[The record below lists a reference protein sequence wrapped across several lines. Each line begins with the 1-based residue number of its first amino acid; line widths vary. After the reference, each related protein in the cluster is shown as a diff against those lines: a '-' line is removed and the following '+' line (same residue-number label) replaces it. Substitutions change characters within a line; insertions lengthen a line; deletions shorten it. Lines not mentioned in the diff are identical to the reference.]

1 MSIVEGFE
9 RKALFNITRAVA
21 LVCVTV
27 FLLAVIGGAM
37 YAFSVWKEP
46 ITTKVSAK
54 EIVDMIK
61 PVESAPKTAQ
71 IPQGAQAPTDQTPEL
86 SPLAGFRVPFV
97 LQKYASNEKAQN
109 IIKNH
114 LDELPAADRQDY
126 LDELGAVVTEAEAQ
140 KLDGIDAINKY
151 METKTQRYADA
162 QSKRMQKFE
171 ALKLAAMSAAGGLML
186 VALFSLVL
194 VLLAIERNTRPPG
207 GSGRN
212 KSAAPS
218 EVLPA

>member
-1 MSIVEGFE
+1 MSIVENFE

-27 FLLAVIGGAM
+27 FLLAVFGGAM

-46 ITTKVSAK
+46 ITTKVPAK

-61 PVESAPKTAQ
+61 PAESVPQSAK
-71 IPQGAQAPTDQTPEL
+71 PQGAQAPVDQTPEL
-86 SPLAGFRVPFV
+86 SPLFGFRVPFV
-97 LQKYASNEKAQN
+97 LQKYASNENAQH
-109 IIKNH
+109 ILKNH
-114 LDELPAADRQDY
+114 LDEIPVSDRQDY

-140 KLDGIDAINKY
+140 KLNGIDAINKY
-151 METKTQRYADA
+151 METKTKRYADA
-162 QSKRMQKFE
+162 EGKRLQKFE

-194 VLLAIERNTRPPG
+194 VLLAIERNTRPSG

-218 EVLPA
+218 EGLPT